1 MARIMEDTAPGDM
14 LAFNEFPVSGSKFPE
29 EAPKRPDCMEGN
41 AQAPTVSGS
50 LGRIGRRCV
59 RRKPIY
65 ADTWAVGDISGME
78 VLESYDLP
86 DGKVSI
92 VRTEDGE
99 TEYNVMPD
107 EYSYHGSIGDSVSAA
122 IDHVRDAYRK
132 KGGSIDRQT
141 VMSLAGTFLRERVK
155 NASEDMSGILISDL
169 CETVYRHT
177 LGLGI
182 FDVLMRDPR
191 IEDIYIDAPCGNNRI
206 HITLN
211 QVSGINSHVRCRTN
225 LVAEPKEIRNL
236 INVLKRESGL
246 LYCETNPILETDMDG
261 GNARATVV
269 GYPLSP
275 NGDSVAIRKHS
286 RMPWTTTRLIANGSL
301 DPYTAGLLSFLVENR
316 STFLICGARGA
327 GKSSLLS
334 AMLFE
339 FPVSQRIL
347 TIEDTMELPGER
359 MRSMGYKVQSMLID
373 DRMEGDARK
382 RADEALRVSLRLGE
396 SAIVLGEVR
405 GDEARTLYQ
414 SMRTGRAGS
423 SILGTIH
430 GDSAKSVYDRVVHD
444 MGISPEAF
452 MATDFLV
459 TMGSFRGRGEEK
471 QVRRLSEAVA
481 TGARPGEFTDITS
494 PGGLISSAAVRRI
507 MSETGMTE
515 EDMLEEISIRAAMRE
530 FLTEMSKRHG
540 EGFLGP
546 EWIVMANDFLSKHL
560 SSGVTSYDE
569 IMGAFRLRFARFGGG
584 KE

>member
-1 MARIMEDTAPGDM
+1 MTRILDDRACGDI
-14 LAFNEFPVSGSKFPE
+14 LAYNDFPVSGSGFSE
-29 EAPKRPDCMEGN
+29 DAQKRPDCVERSS
-41 AQAPTVSGS
+41 QTPTVSDS
-50 LGRIGRRCV
+50 LTRIGRRCV
-59 RRKPIY
+59 RRKPAY

-78 VLESYDLP
+78 VIESYDLP
-86 DGKVSI
+86 DGKVVV

-99 TEYNVMPD
+99 IEYNVMPD
-107 EYSYHGSIGDSVSAA
+107 EYSYHGDIGDSVSAA
-122 IDHVRDAYRK
+122 IDHVRDIYRK
-132 KGGSIDRQT
+132 KGGSMDRQT
-141 VMSLAGTFLRERVK
+141 VMSLAGVFLRKRFEK
-155 NASEDMSGILISDL
+155 AEEDVSGVLVSDI

-182 FDVLMRDPR
+182 FDVLLRDSR
-191 IEDIYIDAPCGNNRI
+191 IEDIFIDAPCENNRI

-211 QVSGINSHVRCRTN
+211 QVSGLNAHVRCRTN

-261 GNARATVV
+261 GSARATVV

-286 RMPWTTTRLIANGSL
+286 RMPWTTTRLIANGSI

-316 STFLICGARGA
+316 STFLICGARGS

-396 SAIVLGEVR
+396 SAIALGEVR

-423 SILGTIH
+423 SIMGTIH
-430 GDSAKSVYDRVVHD
+430 GDSARSVYDRVVHE
-444 MGISPEAF
+444 MGIPPEAF

-459 TMGSFRGRGEEK
+459 TMGSFRGRGEER
-471 QVRRLSEAVA
+471 QIRRLSEAVA
-481 TGARPGEFTDITS
+481 TGAKPGEFVDLSS
-494 PGGLISSAAVRRI
+494 PGGLTSSGAIRRI
-507 MSETGMTE
+507 MSEIGITE
-515 EDMLEEISIRAAMRE
+515 AEMIEEISVRAAMRE
-530 FLTEMSKRHG
+530 FLSEMSKRHG

-546 EWIVMANDFLSKHL
+546 EWIVMANDFLAKHL

-569 IMGAFRLRFARFGGG
+569 IMGAFRLRSSRFGG
-584 KE
+584 EE

>member
-1 MARIMEDTAPGDM
+1 MARIMDEKACGDI
-14 LAFNEFPVSGSKFPE
+14 LAYDEFPVSGSEFPE
-29 EAPKRPDCMEGN
+29 DAPNRPDCVERSS
-41 AQAPTVSGS
+41 QTPTVSES
-50 LGRIGRRCV
+50 LAKIGRRCV
-59 RRKPIY
+59 RRKPAY
-65 ADTWAVGDISGME
+65 ADTWAVGDISDTE
-78 VLESYDLP
+78 VLETYGLP
-86 DGKVSI
+86 DGRVTL

-99 TEYNVMPD
+99 IEYNMIPD
-107 EYSYHGSIGDSVSAA
+107 EYSYHGEIGDSVSAA
-122 IDHVRDAYRK
+122 IDHVRDTYRK
-132 KGGSIDRQT
+132 KGGSMDRQT
-141 VMSLAGTFLRERVK
+141 VMYLAGEFLRKRFE
-155 NASEDMSGILISDL
+155 NAEGDVSGIMISDL
-169 CETVYRHT
+169 CETVHRHT

-191 IEDIYIDAPCGNNRI
+191 IEDIYIDAPCENNRI

-211 QVSGINSHVRCRTN
+211 QVSGLNSHVRCRTN

-261 GNARATVV
+261 GSARATVV

-286 RMPWTTTRLIANGSL
+286 RMPWTTTRLIANGSI

-316 STFLICGARGA
+316 STFLICGARGS

-334 AMLFE
+334 ALLFE

-373 DRMEGDARK
+373 DRMEGDAKR

-430 GDSAKSVYDRVVHD
+430 GDSARSVYDRVVHD

-459 TMGSFRGRGEEK
+459 TMGSFRGRGEER
-471 QVRRLSEAVA
+471 QVRRLSEAVS
-481 TGARPGEFTDITS
+481 TGSRPGEFID
-494 PGGLISSAAVRRI
+494 LSSAAALTSSGAIRRI
-507 MSETGMTE
+507 MSEIGITE
-515 EDMLEEISIRAAMRE
+515 AEMLEEISVRAAMRE
-530 FLTEMSKRHG
+530 FLSEMSKRHG
-540 EGFLGP
+540 GGFLGP

-560 SSGVTSYDE
+560 SSGVTSYDD
-569 IMGAFRLRFARFGGG
+569 IMGAFRLRFARFGGEG
-584 KE
+584 E

>member
-1 MARIMEDTAPGDM
+1 MTRILDDRACGDI
-14 LAFNEFPVSGSKFPE
+14 LAYNDFPVSGSGFSE
-29 EAPKRPDCMEGN
+29 DAQKRPDCVERSS
-41 AQAPTVSGS
+41 QTPTVSDS
-50 LGRIGRRCV
+50 LTRIGRRCV
-59 RRKPIY
+59 RRKPAY

-78 VLESYDLP
+78 VIESYDLP
-86 DGKVSI
+86 DGKVVV

-99 TEYNVMPD
+99 IEYNVMPD
-107 EYSYHGSIGDSVSAA
+107 EYSYHGDIGDSVSAA
-122 IDHVRDAYRK
+122 IDHVRDIYRK
-132 KGGSIDRQT
+132 KGGSMDRQT
-141 VMSLAGTFLRERVK
+141 VMSLAGAFLRKRFEK
-155 NASEDMSGILISDL
+155 AEEDVSGVLVSDI

-182 FDVLMRDPR
+182 FDVLLRDSR
-191 IEDIYIDAPCGNNRI
+191 IEDIFIDAPCENNRI

-211 QVSGINSHVRCRTN
+211 QVSGLNAHVRCRTN

-261 GNARATVV
+261 GSARATVV

-286 RMPWTTTRLIANGSL
+286 RMPWTTTRLIANGSI

-316 STFLICGARGA
+316 STFLICGARGS

-396 SAIVLGEVR
+396 SAIALGEVR

-430 GDSAKSVYDRVVHD
+430 GDSARSVYDRVVHD
-444 MGISPEAF
+444 MGILPEAF

-459 TMGSFRGRGEEK
+459 TMGSFRGRGEER
-471 QVRRLSEAVA
+471 QIRRLSEAVA
-481 TGARPGEFTDITS
+481 TGAKPGEFVDLSS
-494 PGGLISSAAVRRI
+494 PGGLTSSGAIRRI
-507 MSETGMTE
+507 MSEIGITE
-515 EDMLEEISIRAAMRE
+515 AEMIEEISVRAAMRE
-530 FLTEMSKRHG
+530 FLSEMSKRHG

-546 EWIVMANDFLSKHL
+546 EWIVMANDFLAKHL

-569 IMGAFRLRFARFGGG
+569 IMGAFRLRFSRFGG
-584 KE
+584 EE